1 MNENVL
7 FFPKTCRGTVL
18 FAPHFLAN
26 HLASHPLVN
35 FPIVAGIHGSKGL
48 ETEMPYLSTRLS
60 LNEKRRET
68 ARTLVLACALS
79 ALSVAAF
86 AYSGDESE
94 QRACRRDVAR
104 HCRSVVK
111 ENQFIILACLQS
123 NRPRLTTACRSVL
136 ESHGQ

>member
-1 MNENVL
+1 MSY
-7 FFPKTCRGTVL
+7 FSPKPAGVRSCSLPISLRSI
-18 FAPHFLAN
+18 LAC
-26 HLASHPLVN
+26 HPLVN
-35 FPIVAGIHGSKGL
+35 FPIVAGIHGTKGL

-123 NRPRLTTACRSVL
+123 NRPRLTAACRSVL
-136 ESHGQ
+136 ETHGQ